1 MKSSLRR
8 KYLDHLLFQNVDK
21 MKKRV
26 LDVGGKKDAKRG
38 EFRPP
43 ISAVESWEYLNID
56 ESTNPDYLGSAENI
70 PAGDNA
76 FDTVLLC
83 EVVEHLKNPQI
94 VLRDIRR
101 VLRSSGTL
109 ILSVPFLLSI
119 HGDPFDYQR
128 WTGIKLREE
137 LEDAGFSRVEIYP
150 MGGVFAVIHDL
161 LRVWILRSNDGASV
175 FWKFG
180 FVFIRLLFPILSL
193 LDVRTSSSAKYITTG
208 YFAIA
213 S

>member
-1 MKSSLRR
+1 MRASLRR
-8 KYLDHLLFQNVDK
+8 SYLDRLLFQNVDK

-56 ESTNPDYLGSAENI
+56 KATNPDYLGSAENI
-70 PAGDNA
+70 PVGDNT

-83 EVVEHLKNPQI
+83 EVLEHLKNPQI
-94 VLRDIRR
+94 VLREVRR
-101 VLRSSGTL
+101 VLRSPGAI
-109 ILSVPFLLSI
+109 ILSVPFLLPI

-128 WTGIKLREE
+128 WTGTKLREE
-137 LEDAGFSRVEIYP
+137 LEGAGFSRVEIHP
-150 MGGVFAVIHDL
+150 MGGVLAVIHDL
-161 LRVWILRSNDGASV
+161 LRVWILRSSDGASV
-175 FWKFG
+175 FWKLG
-180 FVFIRLLFPILSL
+180 FVFIRLLFPLLSR
-193 LDVRTSSSAKYITTG
+193 LDVKTSSSAKYITTG